1 MKTNIVPSFKE
12 AIQKLEKYCAYQER
26 CQLEVMNK
34 LKTMGINSTEA
45 AEICLH
51 LVQNNFLNEERFALA
66 FAGGKFRQKQWGLKK
81 IEMGLKAKKISSYC
95 IEKALQSI
103 DPKLYKNTLYKS
115 AEKYWMMVKFKT
127 EYERQAKTIQY
138 LRSRGFDFEQCH
150 EIVLELRTK

>member
-115 AEKYWMMVKFKT
+115 AEKYWMKVKFKT

>member
-1 MKTNIVPSFKE
+1 MKNNIVPSFKE

-34 LKTMGINSTEA
+34 LKTMGVNSTEA

-95 IEKALQSI
+95 TEKALQSI

-115 AEKYWMMVKFKT
+115 AEKYWMKVKYKT